1 VRPHQS
7 EVNQIF
13 TIVQKS
19 MRLYKK
25 ILFKKYSN
33 IFRPNILLNIL
44 KYDLIRNQVFSIF
57 NAYLFLRNIWRIFK
71 KNIST
76 TFFKSLIDLPRD

>member
-1 VRPHQS
+1 MEAVLANVTLTQLSYVRPHQS

-57 NAYLFLRNIWRIFK
+57 NAYLF
-71 KNIST
+71 
-76 TFFKSLIDLPRD
+76 